1 MSNTKIFGGITA
13 AIWECVKTT
22 SYKDHGTV
30 YAPEGAAKGT
40 ATTDVPVIG
49 TIQVGFD
56 YDAVKDTVT
65 YNIIKKPFLV
75 SANQIWD
82 GIQDTINGCSGK

>member
-1 MSNTKIFGGITA
+1 MATTKIYGGVTA

-22 SYKDHGTV
+22 SLKDHGTV
-30 YAPEGAAKGT
+30 YAPDGANKGT
-40 ATTDVPVIG
+40 ATTNVPVIG
-49 TIQVGFD
+49 TIELGFD
-56 YDAVKDTVT
+56 YDSVKDTVS

-82 GIQDTINGCSGK
+82 GIQDTIDGCSGK